1 MVVNEAIILGRDCEA
16 IKIPSGVKLTLSAGT
31 QVRITQAL
39 GGTYTV
45 MTETGLLVQ
54 IAGKDADAIGQE
66 IVPSP
71 TGSTGGTGEE
81 PIEKLVWNQLKT
93 CFDPE
98 ISINIVELGLVYRC
112 EVTPLAEGGNKV
124 EVRFTL
130 TAPGCG
136 MGEVLRKDIESK
148 LRSVPGVIETNIQ
161 VVLDPPWNPS
171 LMSEAAK
178 LHRSWVWQIG
188 CQPSE
193 R

>member
-45 MTETGLLVQ
+45 MTDTGLLVQ

-71 TGSTGGTGEE
+71 TGSTGGMAEE

-98 ISINIVELGLVYRC
+98 ISVNIVELGLVYRC

-161 VVLDPPWNPS
+161 VVFDPPWNAS

-178 LHRSWVWQIG
+178 LQLG
-188 CQPSE
+188 LM
-193 R
+193 

>member
-1 MVVNEAIILGRDCEA
+1 MVLNEAIILGRDCEA
-16 IKIPSGVKLTLSAGT
+16 IQIPSGVKLTLSAGT

-45 MTETGLLVQ
+45 MTDTGLLVQ
-54 IAGKDADAIGQE
+54 IPGKDADAIGQE
-66 IVPSP
+66 VVPSP
-71 TGSTGGTGEE
+71 TCSTGGTGEE

-98 ISINIVELGLVYRC
+98 ISVNIVELGLVYRC

-136 MGEVLRKDIESK
+136 MGDVLRRDIESK

-161 VVLDPPWNPS
+161 VVLDPPWNAS

-178 LHRSWVWQIG
+178 LQLG
-188 CQPSE
+188 LL
-193 R
+193 

>member
-16 IKIPSGVKLTLSAGT
+16 IQIPSGVKLTLSAGT
-31 QVRITQAL
+31 RVRITQAL

-45 MTETGLLVQ
+45 ITDTGLLVQ

-66 IVPSP
+66 ILPSP
-71 TGSTGGTGEE
+71 TGSAGGTDEE

-98 ISINIVELGLVYRC
+98 ISVNIVELGLVYRC

-136 MGEVLRKDIESK
+136 MGDVLRKDIESK

-161 VVLDPPWNPS
+161 VVLDPPWNAS

-178 LHRSWVWQIG
+178 LQLG
-188 CQPSE
+188 LL
-193 R
+193 

>member
-1 MVVNEAIILGRDCEA
+1 MAVNEAIVLSRDCEA
-16 IKIPSGVKLTLSAGT
+16 IQIPSGIRLTLSAGT

-45 MTETGLLVQ
+45 MTDTGLLVQ
-54 IAGKDADAIGQE
+54 ITGKDADAIGQE

-71 TGSTGGTGEE
+71 TGSTSEE

-98 ISINIVELGLVYRC
+98 ISVNIVELGLVYRC
-112 EVTPLAEGGNKV
+112 EVTPVVEGGNKV

-161 VVLDPPWNPS
+161 VVLDPPWNVS

-178 LHRSWVWQIG
+178 LQLG
-188 CQPSE
+188 LL
-193 R
+193 